1 MEKMSN
7 ISPIGQPNPALLG
20 RSGRANRGQESP
32 AASHRGPDQVEL
44 SPRAQLL
51 SKIAQL
57 PEVRQDLVDRVR
69 SEIDSG
75 TYDTPEKVDALM
87 DSLLED
93 LA

>member
-1 MEKMSN
+1 MSN
-7 ISPIGQPNPALLG
+7 ISPIGRPNPALLG
-20 RSGRANRGQESP
+20 RSDRANSSQASPAVAPRGQ
-32 AASHRGPDQVEL
+32 DQVEL

-57 PEVRQDLVDRVR
+57 PEIRQDLVDRVR

-75 TYDTPEKVDALM
+75 SYDTPEKVDALM
-87 DSLLED
+87 DNLLED